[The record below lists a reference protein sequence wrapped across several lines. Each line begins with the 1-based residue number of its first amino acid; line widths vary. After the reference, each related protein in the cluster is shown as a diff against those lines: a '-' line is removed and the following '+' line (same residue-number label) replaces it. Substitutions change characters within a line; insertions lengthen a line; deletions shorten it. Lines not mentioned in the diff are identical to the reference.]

1 MCLTDFPADHPDRSL
16 LLEHFQR
23 HLRALAGH
31 QDPTGCWHQV
41 IDRPESYRELSSTC
55 MISYAIARGIRSGWL
70 DVKEF
75 RPVLDRAWYAIRTRV
90 AEDGQLVDVCTG
102 TGKQPSLRAYYDRT
116 AILGRDPRG
125 GAMALLVATELAA
138 SK

>member
-1 MCLTDFPADHPDRSL
+1 
-16 LLEHFQR
+16 
-23 HLRALAGH
+23 
-31 QDPTGCWHQV
+31 
-41 IDRPESYRELSSTC
+41 

-70 DVKEF
+70 DAKEF

-116 AILGRDPRG
+116 AILGRDARG